1 MNRDTESTG
10 DELEVVEG
18 ETGADPQASVVWLH
32 GLGADGHDFEPIV
45 PDLALPDGPALR
57 FIFPHAPVRPVT
69 INAGYPMRAW
79 YDIRSIDRS
88 APQDE
93 SGIRASEQAAARLIA
108 REEERGIDAANIVLA
123 GFSQGGGVAI
133 NTALRYP
140 RRLAGVIGL
149 STWVPRIDSLESE
162 RNPANNEIPMFL
174 AHGSMDPMVPEEH
187 GKASADRI
195 EALGYPVT
203 WHSYPMMHGVCPEE
217 IVHIREWL
225 AAQLGSGGD
234 CV

>member
-1 MNRDTESTG
+1 MIQAHQGDGISDRFGIDDTI
-10 DELEVVEG
+10 D
-18 ETGADPQASVVWLH
+18 
-32 GLGADGHDFEPIV
+32 
-45 PDLALPDGPALR
+45 DLVGP
-57 FIFPHAPVRPVT
+57 HEHPVRV
-69 INAGYPMRAW
+69 IEHLFELG
-79 YDIRSIDRS
+79 
-88 APQDE
+88 
-93 SGIRASEQAAARLIA
+93 
-108 REEERGIDAANIVLA
+108 ERGIDAANIVLA